1 MKYGIVVAT
10 MVACLA
16 GSACHHPITIV
27 TPAGQ
32 AAWTKDQVV
41 VRINEIETTT
51 IQAAGTGGMPM
62 ATARQIVRFTV
73 AADRIMQASD
83 NGWKPA
89 LIAAWVE
96 AKRSI
101 PVTTNHAVATAIASI
116 DLVITA
122 IGG

>member
-1 MKYGIVVAT
+1 MKYGIVVA

-16 GSACHHPITIV
+16 GSACHHPLTIV

-32 AAWTKDQVV
+32 TAWTKDQVA
-41 VRINEIETTT
+41 VRINEIETST

-73 AADRIMQASD
+73 GADRILQASD

-96 AKRSI
+96 AKKSI
-101 PVTTNHAVATAIASI
+101 PVSTNHAVTTAIAGI
-116 DLVITA
+116 DLVIAA